1 MAGAGSKR
9 RDAKNTRSFITYSWE
24 KALKPQ
30 NLVNA
35 KSPANPK
42 DERGVF
48 RISVSSARA
57 GRGPREAMRRAY
69 TLQLGEGSETPKPG
83 QRREAVRAR
92 IFSAV
97 RNDTRFM
104 VYKSLF
110 SSPLFSRIIQNPD

>member
-9 RDAKNTRSFITYSWE
+9 RDAKNTRSFITCSWE

-57 GRGPREAMRRAY
+57 GEGPREAMRRAY

-83 QRREAVRAR
+83 RFLKRRGNPNGGSGFEASGREEHA
-92 IFSAV
+92 
-97 RNDTRFM
+97 
-104 VYKSLF
+104 
-110 SSPLFSRIIQNPD
+110 

>member
-48 RISVSSARA
+48 RISA
-57 GRGPREAMRRAY
+57 
-69 TLQLGEGSETPKPG
+69 
-83 QRREAVRAR
+83 AVRAR

-97 RNDTRFM
+97 RNDTRYM

-110 SSPLFSRIIQNPD
+110 SSPLFPASFKIPIDVLNKTDYNCFTF